1 MNFLTDMTPT
11 PFLAAIQADIDWQA
25 AGENN
30 NPYSAKSQPEARQAY
45 DDRFDQISFEWQSFT
60 THKVSRITKP
70 TTVLNW
76 HLAPGS
82 IFRRSLP

>member
-25 AGENN
+25 VGENN
-30 NPYSAKSQPEARQAY
+30 NPYSAATQPETHKAY

-60 THKVSRITKP
+60 
-70 TTVLNW
+70 
-76 HLAPGS
+76 GS
-82 IFRRSLP
+82 AA

>member
-11 PFLAAIQADIDWQA
+11 PFLAAVQADIDWQA
-25 AGENN
+25 VGENN
-30 NPYSAKSQPEARQAY
+30 NPYSAATHPEARQAY